1 LVPAAQE
8 TVPAVQE
15 MVSAVQETVSAVQ
28 ETVSAA
34 RETVPTAQ
42 ATRAV
47 PPMFRR
53 VGETAGNREKRR
65 QFRAVGIT

>member
-1 LVPAAQE
+1 MP
-8 TVPAVQE
+8 
-15 MVSAVQETVSAVQ
+15 AVQETVSAVQ

-53 VGETAGNREKRR
+53 VGETVGHREKRR